1 MTTFTIPTVQI
12 FYIRSTMATILLV
25 EDTASERELMT
36 GYLQEAGH
44 LVIDASN
51 GNEALQKLE
60 STDPDLVVTDLV
72 MPGMSGLELCRNLK
86 KNPKTEAL
94 PVIACTS
101 KNQEL
106 DRLWG
111 MKQGIKIY
119 ITKPYSKEEIVNAVT
134 SVVG

>member
-1 MTTFTIPTVQI
+1 
-12 FYIRSTMATILLV
+12 MATILLV

-36 GYLQEAGH
+36 GYLKEAGH

-60 STDPDLVVTDLV
+60 SASPDLVVTDLV
-72 MPGMSGLELCRNLK
+72 MPGMSGLELCRTLK
-86 KNPKTEAL
+86 KNPKTKTL
-94 PVIACTS
+94 PIIACTS

-111 MKQGIKIY
+111 MKQGINVY

-134 SVVG
+134 FVVG

>member
-1 MTTFTIPTVQI
+1 
-12 FYIRSTMATILLV
+12 MATILLV
-25 EDTASERELMT
+25 EDTASERELMA
-36 GYLQEAGH
+36 GYLKEAGH

-60 STDPDLVVTDLV
+60 SAEPDLVVTDLV

-86 KNPKTEAL
+86 KNPKTKAL

-101 KNQEL
+101 KDQEL

-119 ITKPYSKEEIVNAVT
+119 ITKPYSKEDIVNAVT